1 MGITK
6 QDIHEIRQITDA
18 PILKCK
24 KALEEAGGD
33 KERAIEILR
42 EMGTATAQKKGA
54 RVACEGVVAIKMQDQ
69 QLIILEVNSET
80 DFAAKNEFFKNFVSQ
95 VANTIM
101 DSDVNDVQGLSDIKL
116 ETGQTLEA
124 TRQELVG
131 KIGENIQV
139 RRFEKMVAD
148 EGLLAFYQHGEKIG
162 VIVKLAKGSADIGRD
177 VAMQI
182 AATNPSALNK
192 DQMDP
197 KLIAKEREI
206 FQSQVDGL
214 NKPENVLENIING
227 KLNKFINE
235 NTVLGQAFVKDPKLS
250 VGDYLKQ
257 NDTEVESYIRF
268 ELGEGIEKKT
278 VSFADEVEQAKG
290 SV

>member
-1 MGITK
+1 MKEQRAEMGELSCEK
-6 QDIHEIRQITDA
+6 DFVAKNPEF
-18 PILKCK
+18 LKCCDE
-24 KALEEAGGD
+24 LAG
-33 KERAIEILR
+33 AIIKFPENCLMTDLPKIPLKD
-42 EMGTATAQKKGA
+42 GKTVDDV
-54 RVACEGVVAIKMQDQ
+54 RV
-69 QLIILEVNSET
+69 
-80 DFAAKNEFFKNFVSQ
+80 
-95 VANTIM
+95 
-101 DSDVNDVQGLSDIKL
+101 
-116 ETGQTLEA
+116 
-124 TRQELVG
+124 ELVG

-139 RRFEKMVAD
+139 RRFEKIVAD